1 MGIGNETNGDDAA
14 GVAAARALIPALA
27 HQPNVLVL
35 DTGAAPENFTGP
47 ARRFAPDVVLLI
59 DAAQMDEASGT
70 IRLLDWQDTDG
81 MSAST
86 HTLPPYVLGR
96 FLVAD
101 TGCTLALIGI
111 QPAQNAFGAP
121 LSDVMEDAVADVV
134 ETLSAAL
141 G

>member
-14 GVAAARALIPALA
+14 GVVAARALIPALA
-27 HQPNVLVL
+27 GIPHVLVL

-47 ARRFAPDVVLLI
+47 VRRFDPDIVLLI
-59 DAAQMDEASGT
+59 DAAQMDEPPGT
-70 IRLLDWQDTDG
+70 VRWLDWQETDG

-96 FLVAD
+96 FLVTD

-121 LSDVMEDAVADVV
+121 LSEIVTAAVNDVV
-134 ETLSAAL
+134 ETIRAAL
-141 G
+141 A

>member
-14 GVAAARALIPALA
+14 GVVAARALIPALA
-27 HQPNVLVL
+27 GIPHVLVL

-47 ARRFAPDVVLLI
+47 VRRFDPDIVLLI
-59 DAAQMDEASGT
+59 DAAQMDEPPGT
-70 IRLLDWQDTDG
+70 VRWLDWQETDG

-96 FLVAD
+96 FLVTD

-121 LSDVMEDAVADVV
+121 LSEIVTAAVNDVV
-134 ETLSAAL
+134 ETIRAAL
-141 G
+141 M